1 MVAGPCHVGRH
12 DYTDQ
17 LGRNCALWLSLH
29 RDVFHPVCGL
39 EPQQDLLCLRLHVC
53 DFGIAL
59 SRYCVRQHYLHLH
72 PPERGGLQVAV
83 AVVHQLCSNSIVC
96 FPVYDPLFLQL
107 HTDVAASVDRTRLR
121 AAVETSYS
129 TSQRLAWLFSM

>member
-1 MVAGPCHVGRH
+1 MKRIHVFVLSTARPIPTKHWAFTPIMTMVAGPCHVGKH

-83 AVVHQLCSNSIVC
+83 AVVH
-96 FPVYDPLFLQL
+96 
-107 HTDVAASVDRTRLR
+107 
-121 AAVETSYS
+121 
-129 TSQRLAWLFSM
+129 